1 MPDPHASFWLTAP
14 REHFT
19 QQCVTRFL
27 EEEERQAKKRPV
39 DVSMRNTHRRQRV
52 AAQMS
57 VMAMRRGLSLVE
69 AR

>member
-1 MPDPHASFWLTAP
+1 MTTSFWLTAP

-19 QQCVTRFL
+19 QQCLTRFQ
-27 EEEERQAKKRPV
+27 EEAERHAKKRPV
-39 DVSMRNTHRRQRV
+39 DLSMKQAHRKQQNV

>member
-1 MPDPHASFWLTAP
+1 MASSFWIDAP

-19 QQCVTRFL
+19 QQCLTRFH
-27 EEEERQAKKRPV
+27 EQAERMAKRRPI
-39 DVSMRNTHRRQRV
+39 DLSMRNTHRKQRT

-69 AR
+69 AHR